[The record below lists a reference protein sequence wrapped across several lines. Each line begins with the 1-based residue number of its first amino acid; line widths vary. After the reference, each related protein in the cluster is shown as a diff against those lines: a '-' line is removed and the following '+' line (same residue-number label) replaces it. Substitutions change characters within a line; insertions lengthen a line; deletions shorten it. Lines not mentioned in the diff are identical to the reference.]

1 MPLPI
6 SLYLL
11 IYLHLFPVLLL
22 NSSRPPCALSPPFC
36 TSPSASFHLPQHHS
50 ALPLLSGPSSS
61 PAPRSMWRPPV
72 TFNPGK
78 PARVWRADLRMIWH
92 CFKSHCVFWFFFYS
106 IRENTYCQHAFLKH
120 SFLYCCRSLLRG
132 RVVKNLDTPEG
143 CFLLVH

>member
-22 NSSRPPCALSPPFC
+22 NSSRPPCALSPLLYIPLC
-36 TSPSASFHLPQHHS
+36 ELSSPSAPLCSPS
-50 ALPLLSGPSSS
+50 ALWPLILASSS
-61 PAPRSMWRPPV
+61 INVTPPV

-132 RVVKNLDTPEG
+132 RAVKNLDTPEG